1 MTHQPHISP
10 FQFTQ
15 DQDGSMGLE
24 GFPHIRLATVEG
36 QGHVA
41 GRDWR
46 TELGLPT
53 YYEQWE
59 EIARVRSNDLSGRH
73 VQFVLIDESQPR
85 VRGQQPYR
93 AKAVRI
99 QQAVQLEMGHAGFVV
114 GLVHTFL
121 PAFDELRYAL
131 PRALGIEMPADLSPQ
146 GDFVIATATLLDS
159 PLAEKA
165 WEGLTR
171 GIFTHVCP
179 VIFLPDGEPEGG
191 GELVQVSLV
200 PADMPGI
207 QNARVLK
214 TWES

>member
-10 FQFTQ
+10 VQFTQ
-15 DQDGSMGLE
+15 GQDGSMGLE
-24 GFPHIRLATVEG
+24 GFPHVRLATVAG
-36 QGHVA
+36 QESVA

-46 TELGLPT
+46 TELGLPR
-53 YYEQWE
+53 YFEEQE
-59 EIARVRSNDLSGRH
+59 QLAKVRSNDLSGRH
-73 VQFVLIDESQPR
+73 VRFVLLDESQPR
-85 VRGQQPYR
+85 IPGQPPYR

-99 QQAVQLEMGHAGFVV
+99 PQAVQFELGHAGFVI
-114 GLVHTFL
+114 GEVHTFL
-121 PAFDELRYAL
+121 PAFDELRQAL
-131 PRALGIEMPADLSPQ
+131 PRALGIELPEGLSPQ
-146 GDFVIATATLLDS
+146 GDYIIATGSLFDS

-165 WEGLTR
+165 WEGLAR

-179 VIFLPDGEPEGG
+179 VICRPDGEPEGG

-207 QNARVLK
+207 PNARVLK